1 MTATESTN
9 MLTVTDAAAAK
20 VAQLISEEPESEK
33 LHLRVAVKPGGC
45 SGFSYEMYFDTDVAE
60 DDISWSAGE
69 NVRVVV
75 DSASSQMLEGATLDY
90 SDGLQS
96 AGFNI
101 DNPNASR
108 TCGCGN
114 SFS

>member
-1 MTATESTN
+1 MSATETAN
-9 MLTVTDAAAAK
+9 RINVTDAAAAK
-20 VAQLISEEPESEK
+20 VGQLISEEPESEN

-45 SGFSYEMYFDTDVAE
+45 SGFSYEMYFDTDVNA
-60 DDISWSAGE
+60 DDIAWTVGN
-69 NVRVVV
+69 NVRIVV

-90 SDGLQS
+90 SDSLQS